1 VVDRGFLEKDTSLR
15 KHLFNVC
22 TCRIFL
28 HYDQTNTWIFFSSL
42 KTTSAFGIDLMKL
55 PDIFLVT
62 KWVKAY
68 GANKINHFFEY
79 DIEHN

>member
-1 VVDRGFLEKDTSLR
+1 MFAHVEYFFITIKQTRG
-15 KHLFNVC
+15 
-22 TCRIFL
+22 
-28 HYDQTNTWIFFSSL
+28 YFFSSL

-62 KWVKAY
+62 KWAKAC

-79 DIEHN
+79 DIEHNSKI

>member
-1 VVDRGFLEKDTSLR
+1 VDT
-15 KHLFNVC
+15 
-22 TCRIFL
+22 
-28 HYDQTNTWIFFSSL
+28 FFSSL

-62 KWVKAY
+62 KWAKAC